1 MTTQLKLIPN
11 VLARFSDLINGQA
24 LNTSLSS
31 RQIETLWQPLVS
43 HYTEAHRHYH
53 DLSHIAFLFKQFDS
67 IKPNL
72 IHPDSVALAIF
83 YHDVI
88 YDTQNSSNLSSA
100 LSNERQSANFMQQQ
114 LDNLVPQSLINQAFN
129 LILLTE
135 KHELNDDDNHDFQND
150 ARYFLDM
157 DLSILGQSDEVY
169 EGYAKAVRLEYAQVP
184 DELYRQGRMQ
194 VLTNFLNRPR
204 LYFTDYFYDRFE
216 QMARTNLERE
226 IKNLSV

>member
-11 VLARFSDLINGQA
+11 LLARFSDLINGHA
-24 LNTSLSS
+24 HNTSLSS

-53 DLSHIAFLFKQFDS
+53 DLSHIAFLFRQFDS

-72 IHPDSVALAIF
+72 IYPDSVALAIF

-88 YDTQNSSNLSSA
+88 YNTQNSSNLSSA

-114 LDNLVPQSLINQAFN
+114 LNSLVPQSLINQAFN

-204 LYFTDYFYDRFE
+204 LYFTDDFYDRFE
-216 QMARTNLERE
+216 QTARANLERE